1 MLYAIAGSQGS
12 GKTTTLNK
20 LKADYGYHVVE
31 RKASRSIQAEWGY
44 TLEQIN
50 GDPKLT
56 IAFQH
61 EILTRKFNDDL
72 NALTLKRGVWF
83 TERSA
88 ADFFTY
94 ALVVL
99 GKEPSCSDFLNE
111 YYIRCKEVQ
120 AIYDKVFYLTAGH
133 FSVEKDVHRASAN
146 QHYCRLIDLA
156 MLDFTK
162 QITDPS
168 KLVIID
174 TPNLDERVNMIYQS
188 K

>member
-1 MLYAIAGSQGS
+1 MLYAIAGSQGC
-12 GKTTTLNK
+12 GKTTTLNR
-20 LKADYGYHVVE
+20 LKADYGYNVVE

-50 GDPKLT
+50 ADPELT
-56 IAFQH
+56 VKFQY
-61 EILTRKFNDDL
+61 EILSRKQKDDV
-72 NALTLKRGVWF
+72 ASQQTPGVWL

-88 ADFFTY
+88 GDFITY

-99 GKEPSCSDFLNE
+99 GKEPQCSDFLDE
-111 YYIRCKEVQ
+111 YFLQCQEVQ
-120 AIYDKVFYLTAGH
+120 KIYDKVFYLTAGH

-168 KLVIID
+168 KLVIIN
-174 TPNLDERVNMIYQS
+174 TPNLHERVRIIRDETR
-188 K
+188 